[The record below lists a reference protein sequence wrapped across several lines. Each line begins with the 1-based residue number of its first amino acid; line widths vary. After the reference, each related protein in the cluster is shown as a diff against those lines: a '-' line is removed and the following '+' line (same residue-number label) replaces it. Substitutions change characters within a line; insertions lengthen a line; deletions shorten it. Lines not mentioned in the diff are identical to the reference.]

1 MVDVSW
7 LAALLPLAIAGFV
20 VGALVG
26 LTGVGGGALMTPLLI
41 SSFGVPPQVAVGTDL
56 LYAAVTKSFGGW
68 RHHIADHIV
77 WPVVLRLAAGSL
89 PAALVLLAILTFVPM
104 NTAAAANWI
113 RFGLVFALPLSALA
127 IVLYP
132 WLIPTKEHETDG
144 KLKDRTFV
152 TVLFGVMLGLLVTL
166 TSVGAGAIGVA
177 VLAALYPLLPAK
189 RIVGSD
195 IAHAVPLTF
204 VGGFG
209 YLGLGHVDIGL
220 LLALLLGSIPGIILG
235 ARLAGIVPEWILRP
249 ILAVTLCYAAYA
261 LFNRSH

>member
-7 LAALLPLAIAGFV
+7 VAALLPLAIAGFV

>member
-7 LAALLPLAIAGFV
+7 VAALLPLIIAGFV

-56 LYAAVTKSFGGW
+56 LYAAVTKSFGSW
-68 RHHIADHIV
+68 RHHAVDHIV

-89 PAALVLLAILTFVPM
+89 PAALILLAILAFVPM
-104 NTAAAANWI
+104 NTVAVASWI
-113 RFGLVFALPLSALA
+113 RFGLAFALPLSALA

-132 WLIPTKEHETDG
+132 WLIRTKERETDG
-144 KLKDRTFV
+144 KLADRRLA
-152 TVLFGVMLGLLVTL
+152 TVLFGVILGLLVTL

-220 LLALLLGSIPGIILG
+220 LLALLVGSIPGIMLG

-249 ILAVTLCYAAYA
+249 ILAVTLCYAAYT
-261 LFNRSH
+261 LFNKSH